1 MSDRERDRGQVNED
15 RGFPIRLIVLGIIG
29 VILVVFIVSNNQQAN
44 VKFFALDA
52 TMPQWAIILISGV
65 LGAAIGW
72 LVAAVRRRNKR
83 KE

>member
-1 MSDRERDRGQVNED
+1 MADRERDRGHSNER
-15 RGFPIRLIVLGIIG
+15 RGVPIRLIVLGIIG
-29 VILVVFIVSNNQQAN
+29 VILVVFIVSNNHATN
-44 VKFFALDA
+44 VKFFRLDA

-72 LVAAVRRRNKR
+72 LVAAIRRRNKR